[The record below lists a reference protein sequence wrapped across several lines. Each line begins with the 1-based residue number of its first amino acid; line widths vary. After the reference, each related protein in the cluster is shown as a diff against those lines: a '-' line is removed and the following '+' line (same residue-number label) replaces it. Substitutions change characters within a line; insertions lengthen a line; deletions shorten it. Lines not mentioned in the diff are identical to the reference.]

1 MSFAAIVASLHGRT
15 GKTLLARVL
24 AEYFILS
31 GRRPLLF
38 DTDAVECRL
47 CACFPHEAMV
57 VDLNRV
63 PDQMTLFDT
72 MAVAAPEAR
81 VVDVSHQSYRKF
93 FRVMQDIDFIAE
105 TRAFDVEPIIF
116 YLADRNADSY
126 DEALRLRDRFPDS
139 AMVTVEN
146 AFVGPPGES
155 VRRSGPYQAF
165 VTHALHMTIP
175 VLEPAAR
182 VALAEP
188 EFSVSD
194 FMRRPVTM
202 SAVPLSPQSGPT
214 RDAHGSL
221 RAWVMRMFRDIH
233 RVSRAVTARTET
245 AIAANS

>member
-38 DTDAVECRL
+38 DTDAVECKL
-47 CACFPHEAMV
+47 CASFPHEVMV

-72 MAVAAPEAR
+72 LAVGSPEAR

-105 TRAFDVEPIIF
+105 TRDQVEPVIF
-116 YLADRNADSY
+116 YMADRNADCY
-126 DEALRLRDRFPDS
+126 EEALSLQDRFRGS
-139 AMVTVEN
+139 VLVAVEN
-146 AFVGPPGES
+146 ALIGPPGES
-155 VRRSGPYQAF
+155 VRKGGAYQAF
-165 VTHALHMTIP
+165 ARQPLHMTMP
-175 VLEPAAR
+175 VLEPTAR
-182 VALAEP
+182 VVLADP
-188 EFSVSD
+188 EFSLSD

-202 SAVPLSPQSGPT
+202 GEAALVPHA
-214 RDAHGSL
+214 DA
-221 RAWVMRMFRDIH
+221 
-233 RVSRAVTARTET
+233 ARTR
-245 AIAANS
+245 AARCAPG